1 MHLKHIIDLAQQ
13 LHPVSIF
20 RDLQTGF
27 LQVFLDA
34 ELSAIIQLLPEL
46 TAVVCGDTQLLIDYN
61 TGDSLLLT
69 GCCIRVFC
77 SFSKKPIFF
86 SSSLTNR
93 ITSAG
98 SKSPEKVMSSQY
110 RV

>member
-1 MHLKHIIDLAQQ
+1 MHLQHIVDLAQQ

-69 GCCIRVFC
+69 GVLDSGLLLGQQETQLLKF
-77 SFSKKPIFF
+77 
-86 SSSLTNR
+86 
-93 ITSAG
+93 G
-98 SKSPEKVMSSQY
+98 SDKSDDFYWLKVA
-110 RV
+110 